1 MFVNVKTEKI
11 QQTNECHLSLLLSAV
26 QLNKVQRLSVA
37 QEKTCFNFS
46 RGGRIQLSTPIV
58 TDTHYWRW
66 DQGCFLLASVFP
78 GMFFNFKQTL
88 PPGDKSP
95 GFCLGEF

>member
-37 QEKTCFNFS
+37 QEKTCFNSS
-46 RGGRIQLSTPIV
+46 RGGLDDLLVAPTESIV
-58 TDTHYWRW
+58 EHNWFVCTRKAL
-66 DQGCFLLASVFP
+66 C
-78 GMFFNFKQTL
+78 
-88 PPGDKSP
+88 
-95 GFCLGEF
+95 